1 MHNAHYRQMYE
12 KYKGSQMKYKN
23 ELERI
28 LTEDCNIDGDFVPPK
43 DRVWKTSA
51 QIEKEK
57 LEALLAKQ
65 EEAQQ

>member
-1 MHNAHYRQMYE
+1 
-12 KYKGSQMKYKN
+12 MKYKN

-28 LTEDCNIDGDFVPPK
+28 LSEDCEIDGEFVPPK

-57 LEALLAKQ
+57 LEMLLAKQ
-65 EEAQQ
+65 EEQQM